1 MFMRLL
7 QTVLV
12 FLVTFL
18 ASADTLAVAEN
29 TGQTEIISP
38 VITDSQNSLRGTG
51 KTVEGDDS
59 VEERAGDAYSKLV
72 NFIGSVG
79 GMRGKVA
86 KWVIAD
92 KADELVMGALQLKD
106 LSVYLLMANKN
117 YKYLRRFQTARMNS
131 WLKKNPPLSDMRLR
145 ET

>member
-18 ASADTLAVAEN
+18 ASADPLAVAEN

-38 VITDSQNSLRGTG
+38 VVTDSQNSLRDTG

-92 KADELVMGALQLKD
+92 KTDEFVMEALQLKD
-106 LSVYLLMANKN
+106 LSALSNGSHEFLAQE
-117 YKYLRRFQTARMNS
+117 KY
-131 WLKKNPPLSDMRLR
+131 PPFRYMVEAGVGEDQHNVQPA
-145 ET
+145 